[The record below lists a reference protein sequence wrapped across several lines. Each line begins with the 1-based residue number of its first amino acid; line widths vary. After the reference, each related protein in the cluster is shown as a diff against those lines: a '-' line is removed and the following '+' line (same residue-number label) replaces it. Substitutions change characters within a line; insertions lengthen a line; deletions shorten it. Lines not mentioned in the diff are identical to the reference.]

1 MINDQRRIEGV
12 LEKKNRYCVRL
23 VNPVRRIPKGT
34 FTSFTTV
41 NPDFMKPKY
50 KVVLRAQG
58 I

>member
-12 LEKKNRYCVRL
+12 LEKKKKNRYCVRL

-41 NPDFMKPKY
+41 NPEFMNY
-50 KVVLRAQG
+50 LSTR
-58 I
+58 